1 MKNRIRELRFK
12 NGLTMDDV
20 FVLTKIWPAKL
31 SRIERDIFKPSP
43 REKKL
48 ISKALRAPI
57 KEVFPER

>member
-12 NGLTMDDV
+12 NGLTMDDI
-20 FVLTKIWPAKL
+20 FIKTKIWPAKL

-48 ISKALRAPI
+48 ISKALRATI
-57 KEVFPER
+57 KEVFPE